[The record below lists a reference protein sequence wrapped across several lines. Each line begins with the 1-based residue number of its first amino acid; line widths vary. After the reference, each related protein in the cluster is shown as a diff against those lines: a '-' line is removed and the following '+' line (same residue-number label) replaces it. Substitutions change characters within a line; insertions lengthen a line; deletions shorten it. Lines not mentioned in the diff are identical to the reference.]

1 MIVKE
6 DTNSQTDIQKMSKRE
21 IQGIFFILSFDPE
34 MALNGILEY
43 STTTTALYDNLDL
56 LLKLTV
62 ATDESRNQFFRSEDH
77 NRLFVAPDGE
87 GVSCC
92 PATARQR
99 DDPLTST
106 ILRK

>member
-6 DTNSQTDIQKMSKRE
+6 ETNSQPDIQKMSKRE

-43 STTTTALYDNLDL
+43 STTTTSLYDNLDL

-77 NRLFVAPDGE
+77 NRLFVPNPIESIRYQSSFEDL
-87 GVSCC
+87 C
-92 PATARQR
+92 
-99 DDPLTST
+99 
-106 ILRK
+106 